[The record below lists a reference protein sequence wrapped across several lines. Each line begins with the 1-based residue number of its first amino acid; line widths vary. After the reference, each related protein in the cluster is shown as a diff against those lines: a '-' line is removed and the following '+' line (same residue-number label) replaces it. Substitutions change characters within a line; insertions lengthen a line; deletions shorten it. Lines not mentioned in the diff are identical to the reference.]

1 MNKTLPD
8 KWVRKAV
15 YNAINNITVDGVLIP
30 CYDSHVTYNAQS
42 DEPQHYVL
50 MTTQTNEVDK
60 RNKCEWFYESSIL
73 LDVITSFS
81 GAGNNGSRLLADN
94 ILDACR
100 NALVGLDL
108 DVVSGLEIITRTM
121 NFPADI
127 TTDVGAEVIMRSFIR
142 LEFTIK

>member
-1 MNKTLPD
+1 MNKSLPD

-15 YNAINNITVDGVLIP
+15 YDAIDGVVVDGIVIP
-30 CYDSHVTYNAQS
+30 CYDTHVTYDAQK

-50 MTTQTNEVDK
+50 MTTQTSDVDK

-73 LDVITSFS
+73 LDIITSFS

-94 ILDACR
+94 ITDACR
-100 NALVGLDL
+100 NALVDLTL
-108 DVVSGLEIITRTM
+108 DVASGLEIVQETM

-127 TTDVGAEVIMRSFIR
+127 STDVGAETIFRKFIR
-142 LEFTIK
+142 LELRIK

>member
-15 YNAINNITVDGVLIP
+15 YDAINDIVVSGLVIP
-30 CYDSHVTYNAQS
+30 CYDTHVTYNAQS

-50 MTTQTNEVDK
+50 MTTQTNDVDK

-94 ILDACR
+94 ITDACR
-100 NALVGLDL
+100 NALVDLEL
-108 DVVSGLEIITRTM
+108 DVASGLEITTETM

-127 TTDVGAEVIMRSFIR
+127 TTDTGAETIFRKFLR
-142 LEFTIK
+142 LELRIK

>member
-1 MNKTLPD
+1 MNKTFPD
-8 KWVRKAV
+8 KWIRKAV
-15 YNAINNITVDGVLIP
+15 YNAINNIPVDSLLIP
-30 CYDSHVTYNAQS
+30 CYDTHVTYDAQKP
-42 DEPQHYVL
+42 EPEHYVL

-94 ILDACR
+94 ITDACR
-100 NALVGLDL
+100 NALVDLTLDGS
-108 DVVSGLEIITRTM
+108 SGLEIVTETM

-127 TTDVGAEVIMRSFIR
+127 TTDVGAEVIFRKFIR

>member
-15 YNAINNITVDGVLIP
+15 YDAINDIVVSSFVIP
-30 CYDSHVTYNAQS
+30 CYDTHVSYNAQQ

-50 MTTQTNEVDK
+50 MTTQTNDVEK

-73 LDVITSFS
+73 LDIITSFS
-81 GAGNNGSRLLADN
+81 GAGNNGSRLLVDN
-94 ILDACR
+94 ITDACR
-100 NALVGLDL
+100 NALVDLELDTS
-108 DVVSGLEIITRTM
+108 SGLEIVTETM

-127 TTDVGAEVIMRSFIR
+127 TTDTGAETIFRKFIR
-142 LEFTIK
+142 LELTIK

>member
-15 YNAINNITVDGVLIP
+15 YDTINNITVDGLLIP
-30 CYDSHVTYNAQS
+30 CYDTHVTYNAQS

-50 MTTQTNEVDK
+50 MTTQTNDVEK

-94 ILDACR
+94 ITDACR
-100 NALVGLDL
+100 NALQDL
-108 DVVSGLEIITRTM
+108 TLAPESDLEIVTETM

-127 TTDVGAEVIMRSFIR
+127 STDTGAETIFRKFIR
-142 LEFTIK
+142 LELRIK